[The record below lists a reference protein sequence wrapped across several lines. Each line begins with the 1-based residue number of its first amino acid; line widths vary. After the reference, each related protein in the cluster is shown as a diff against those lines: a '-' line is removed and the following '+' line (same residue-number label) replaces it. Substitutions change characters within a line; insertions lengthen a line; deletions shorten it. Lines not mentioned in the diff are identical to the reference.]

1 MWNNYAE
8 GNSEF
13 VAIIISRI
21 NLSCR
26 LMKSSFNHMSY
37 ESQKSGSSKFLRREH
52 RESPDTKRSV
62 QET

>member
-1 MWNNYAE
+1 MWNNNAE

-13 VAIIISRI
+13 AAIITSCI

-37 ESQKSGSSKFLRREH
+37 ESQKSGSSIFLTREH
-52 RESPDTKRSV
+52 HESPATKQSV